1 MELLKDAVN
10 ELQGREKKSKLD
22 LEVSTPFSS
31 YIPSNYIKNDSERLK
46 QYKKLSNCNSLE
58 NLENNKTILEDIY
71 GTFPQEVHN
80 FFMTLEC
87 RILLQN
93 LAMNFFGIAVI
104 FLILEKVYRLIRGKG
119 FSITNIDTVL
129 IAEEP
134 FISPHI
140 EAIKASLARVLH
152 LRSDEVGIKA
162 TTMEGCGSIGRRE
175 GLAAQAIALL
185 IQEE

>member
-1 MELLKDAVN
+1 MRVGTGFDFHPFEADRELILGGVHIPHTFGLKGHSDADVLSHAVADALLGAAALKDIGSYFPN
-10 ELQGREKKSKLD
+10 TDPRYRD
-22 LEVSTPFSS
+22 ISS
-31 YIPSNYIKNDSERLK
+31 L
-46 QYKKLSNCNSLE
+46 
-58 NLENNKTILEDIY
+58 
-71 GTFPQEVHN
+71 
-80 FFMTLEC
+80 
-87 RILLQN
+87 
-93 LAMNFFGIAVI
+93 
-104 FLILEKVYRLIRGKG
+104 LILEKVYRLIRGKG